1 MSTEGPIVG
10 WMRAIEAVPAR
21 EKRWADLIRQQAQSG
36 LSVSAFCRER
46 GVSDQSFY
54 NWRKRFSES
63 EPVRFALVEAGM
75 PVAKDKASI
84 ELVLTSG
91 DRLRIGPGA
100 DAATLRTV
108 LSVLR
113 ERA

>member
-1 MSTEGPIVG
+1 MNPGRPTVG
-10 WMRAIEAVPAR
+10 WMRVIEAGSTR
-21 EKRWADLIRQQAQSG
+21 QERWAELIRQQSQSR
-36 LSVSAFCRER
+36 LSVTVFCREH
-46 GVSDQSFY
+46 GVREQSFY
-54 NWRKRFSES
+54 YWRKRLSEA

-75 PVAKDKASI
+75 PVAKDRAFI
-84 ELVLTSG
+84 ELVLASG
-91 DRLRIGPGA
+91 DRLHIAPGA

>member
-1 MSTEGPIVG
+1 MSSEGPIVG

-21 EKRWADLIRQQAQSG
+21 EKRWAGLVRQQGRSG

-46 GVSDQSFY
+46 GVSGQSFY

-63 EPVRFALVEAGM
+63 KPVRFALVEAGM
-75 PVAKDKASI
+75 PVTKDNAPI
-84 ELVLTSG
+84 ELVLASG
-91 DRLRIGPGA
+91 DRLRMAPGA
-100 DAATLRTV
+100 DEATLRTV